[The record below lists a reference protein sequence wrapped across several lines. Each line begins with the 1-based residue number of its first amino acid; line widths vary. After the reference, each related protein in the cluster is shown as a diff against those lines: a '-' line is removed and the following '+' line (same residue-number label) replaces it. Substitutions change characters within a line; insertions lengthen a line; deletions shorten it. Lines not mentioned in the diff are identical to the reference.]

1 MNTYN
6 KDQRQRTMNTYLV
19 IHWFNC
25 GKKTLDFKGTAKE
38 YLQREQIKYTVTPI
52 LHKDLNIETLKIR
65 CKFSCGSLNID
76 FTTNTFEDMVRMC
89 INIRLSYMGDKATFS
104 FYGRTRTINY

>member
-6 KDQRQRTMNTYLV
+6 KDQRQRTMNTDLV
-19 IHWFNC
+19 IHWFNF

-38 YLQREQIKYTVTPI
+38 YLQRENIKYSVTTI
-52 LHKDLNIETLKIR
+52 QHKDLDIETLKIR
-65 CKFSCGSLNID
+65 CKFNCGSLNVD

-89 INIRLSYMGDKATFS
+89 INIRLSYLGDKAKFT